1 MNHRPIRPLK
11 KLPMMLVLATYVR
24 PARRQSASGD
34 ANEAGKKAIVGEANP
49 NVADAHVLSD
59 QLDQA
64 SVPPAAVGT
73 QTTRK
78 PPIPPAQR
86 AFALCSVDPRRRLLC
101 LRYRES
107 LVTTTNR
114 RSSHTDSFNYS
125 KSLS

>member
-1 MNHRPIRPLK
+1 
-11 KLPMMLVLATYVR
+11 MMLVLATYVR

-49 NVADAHVLSD
+49 NVADAHVLSG

-86 AFALCSVDPRRRLLC
+86 GIHPMQRQSKKTTVVS
-101 LRYRES
+101 EVQGM

-114 RSSHTDSFNYS
+114 HNSHADSFNCS